1 MTKTNLASHSDQRV
15 GIFIDTQNL
24 YHSARSNFRANVNY
38 QELIKK
44 AVNGRKLI
52 RAFAYVIRSVE
63 MTEEKFFDALQDI
76 GIEIR
81 VKDLQVFHTGAKKA
95 DWDVGL
101 AVDMIRLTEKV
112 DTVVLASGDGDF
124 LEVIRYCKSRG
135 VRVEVMAF
143 DKTTNAQLI
152 EEADYFVD
160 LGESGAN
167 FLISNRRK
175 NTGRSS
181 YATEEYPTQDYAVE
195 TGIYTPDNNVYGG
208 NNLSTVNRMVNRPNA
223 QVSPKLFAKKTRP
236 SVRNNTRKV
245 RPVIGLPARPNNDGP
260 IIGNAFGNQNGHR
273 P

>member
-1 MTKTNLASHSDQRV
+1 MTKINLASHSDQRV

-52 RAFAYVIRSVE
+52 RAFAYVIRSAE
-63 MTEEKFFDALQDI
+63 MTEEKFFDALEDI
-76 GIEIR
+76 GIEIK

-101 AVDMIRLTEKV
+101 AVDMIRMTEKV

-124 LEVIRYCKSRG
+124 LEVLRYCKSRG

-143 DKTTNAQLI
+143 DKTTNSQLM
-152 EEADYFVD
+152 EEADFFVD
-160 LGESGAN
+160 LGESGSN

-175 NTGRSS
+175 SQTRNS
-181 YATEEYPTQDYAVE
+181 YAAQEYPEQEYSIE
-195 TGIYTPDNNVYGG
+195 TGIYTPDNNIYGG
-208 NNLSTVNRMVNRPNA
+208 SNLSTVNRMTNQNNTPVN
-223 QVSPKLFAKKTRP
+223 PKIFAKKTRP
-236 SVRNNTRKV
+236 SIRNNNRKV
-245 RPVIGLPARPNNDGP
+245 RPVVGLPARNKNDGP
-260 IIGNAFGNQNGHR
+260 YIGNAFGNQNGHLK
-273 P
+273 